1 MVEFGT
7 HEELMALKGRYNFL
21 YSLQTDALA
30 DTPEADN
37 IGNKKD
43 EDIIGDPDKKSEVSP
58 KTSDDEG
65 DKLIIVNGKTDQ
77 TKGNEAIKHGDIIA
91 NGQANGV
98 SSI

>member
-1 MVEFGT
+1 LVEFGT

-43 EDIIGDPDKKSEVSP
+43 EDNIGDPDKKSEGSP
-58 KTSDDEG
+58 NTSDDEV
-65 DKLIIVNGKTDQ
+65 DKLIVVNGKIDQ
-77 TKGNEAIKHGDIIA
+77 TKANEVIKHGDING